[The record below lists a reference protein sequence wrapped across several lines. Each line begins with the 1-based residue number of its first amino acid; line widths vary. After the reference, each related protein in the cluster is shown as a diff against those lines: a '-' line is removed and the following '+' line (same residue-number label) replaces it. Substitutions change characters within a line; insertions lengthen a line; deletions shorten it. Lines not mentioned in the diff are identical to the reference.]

1 MQVKKLNLDIF
12 ALAPVAKFSPWV
24 FLSAPRQREIT
35 YSPSKRFLHLKPCP
49 PSRREEDQQVIRW
62 QCSLLSLNKEF
73 HSLLLFCTNLNRRP
87 FHSLF
92 LLHVLSI
99 DLFREFLIQLLSLL
113 LLQSC
118 VSYLTR
124 ESFSPAQISF

>member
-1 MQVKKLNLDIF
+1 MLLLPWQNSPLGFSYQLPGREKLPTHPQN
-12 ALAPVAKFSPWV
+12 A
-24 FLSAPRQREIT
+24 
-35 YSPSKRFLHLKPCP
+35 FLHLKPCP